1 MYQINGVEEMQ
12 DTREKLKANA
22 LQLAAQLP
30 EDHDEAI
37 LVLGYL
43 TELVEWGTGRDL
55 STTPIKAQGRP
66 LVRLV
71 VPEGNSPR
79 RLANSSGSPSGLP
92 K

>member
-1 MYQINGVEEMQ
+1 MT

-30 EDHDEAI
+30 ADHDEAI

-55 STTPIKAQGRP
+55 STTIPNPQRGS
-66 LVRLV
+66 LVRFARPV
-71 VPEGNSPR
+71 GISPSR
-79 RLANSSGSPSGLP
+79 RANSNGNPSGLP

>member
-1 MYQINGVEEMQ
+1 M
-12 DTREKLKANA
+12 REKLKANA

-55 STTPIKAQGRP
+55 STTLVKPQRGA
-66 LVRLV
+66 LVRF
-71 VPEGNSPR
+71 PDIGGSSPR
-79 RLANSSGSPSGLP
+79 RRANSIGSPSGLP

>member
-1 MYQINGVEEMQ
+1 M
-12 DTREKLKANA
+12 REKLKANA

-30 EDHDEAI
+30 EDHDDAI

-55 STTPIKAQGRP
+55 STALVKPQRGA
-66 LVRLV
+66 LVRFPGV
-71 VPEGNSPR
+71 EGNSPR
-79 RLANSSGSPSGLP
+79 RLANTSGSPSALP